1 MSATPS
7 RALAPDRPVARV
19 VVDTPLPH
27 LDRLFDYLVPAEW
40 HGVAVVGARVR
51 VRFAGRLVNGWV
63 RDRVAASE
71 HAGSLAFLAA
81 AVSAEPVLTPEVA
94 ALAEAVAQRWAGTV
108 SDVLR
113 LAIPPRHAR
122 VEGAPSPSAVSQ
134 VGPPEPGG
142 WTAYDAGPAFLAALA
157 DGRPARAVWSAL
169 PGGGWPDQL
178 AVAVRAALAGGRGAL
193 VVVPDARDL
202 ARLDAAVTASLGPGL
217 HVCLS
222 ADSGPSLRYRQWL
235 AVRRGAVRVV
245 LGTRAAAY
253 APVADL
259 GLVAIWDDGDDL
271 YAEPHAPYAHAREV
285 LVLRAHL
292 AEAAALIGGH
302 AISTDAA
309 QLVASGWAKALTP
322 RRDALRASAPRV
334 AGLGDDSGGDD
345 PLARAARL
353 PTAAWRAARE
363 ALAAGQ
369 PVLVQVPRAGYQP
382 ALACAN
388 CRQPARCARC
398 AGPLGRGSGR
408 PGAPA
413 TVPAC
418 RWCGVP
424 AADWACRVCGQRALR
439 ATAVGAMRTGEE
451 LGRAFPGVP
460 IRTSS
465 GDHVLSDVS
474 GGAHVVVATPGAEPV
489 AEGGYGAVLLLDARA
504 VLARPDLRAGEE
516 AVRRWLNAAAL
527 ARPAGEGGRVLV
539 LADPGLLP
547 VQAVVRWQPFAYA
560 EAELAERRE
569 LRFPPA
575 VRVASVTG
583 GRAEIAEVVAGLDL
597 AVSEVL
603 GPVEVPGDEG
613 RERLLVRVPR
623 GDGHALAVALKA
635 AAATRSARKAV
646 AVRIQL
652 DPLELF

>member
-1 MSATPS
+1 MSAAPS
-7 RALAPDRPVARV
+7 RVPAPDRPVARV

-40 HGVAVVGARVR
+40 HEVAVAGARVR

-71 HAGSLAFLAA
+71 HAGALAFLAA
-81 AVSAEPVLTPEVA
+81 AVSPEPVLTPGVA

-122 VEGAPSPSAVSQ
+122 VEAQPSEAVFGPVAAPEA
-134 VGPPEPGG
+134 GDWDG
-142 WTAYDAGPAFLAALA
+142 YDAGPAFLAALQE
-157 DGRPARAVWSAL
+157 GRAARAVWTAL
-169 PGGGWPDQL
+169 PGGGWPAQL
-178 AVAVRAALAGGRGAL
+178 AAAVRATLAGDRGAL
-193 VVVPDARDL
+193 VLVPDARDL
-202 ARLDAAVTASLGPGL
+202 ERLDVAVTDVLGPGR

-222 ADSGPSLRYRQWL
+222 ADAGPAQRYRQWL

-271 YAEPHAPYAHAREV
+271 YAEPHAPYAHARDV

-292 AEAAALIGGH
+292 AGAAALVGGH
-302 AISTDAA
+302 AATTEGA
-309 QLVASGWAKALTP
+309 QLVETGWAKALLP
-322 RRDALRASAPRV
+322 RREALRDRAPRV
-334 AGLGDDSGGDD
+334 AGLGDEESGGD

-353 PTAAWRAARE
+353 PTHAWRAARE
-363 ALAAGQ
+363 ALAAGL

-382 ALACAN
+382 GLACAT
-388 CRQPARCARC
+388 CREPARCHRC
-398 AGPLGRGSGR
+398 GGPLARGSGR
-408 PGAPA
+408 PGEDGGIPS
-413 TVPAC
+413 C

-424 AADWACRVCGQRALR
+424 AADWSCPHCAGRGLR
-439 ATAVGAMRTGEE
+439 ATATGAVRTGEE
-451 LGRAFPGVP
+451 LGRAFPGVV

-465 GDHVLSDVS
+465 GDRVLDAVPDGPSI
-474 GGAHVVVATPGAEPV
+474 VVATPGAEPV
-489 AEGGYGAVLLLDARA
+489 ADGGYGVVLLLDARS

-527 ARPAGEGGRVLV
+527 ARPAPAGGRVLL
-539 LADPGLLP
+539 LADPTLVP
-547 VQAVVRWQPFAYA
+547 VQAVVRWQPFGFA
-560 EAELAERRE
+560 EAELADRRT

-575 VRVASVTG
+575 VRIATVTG
-583 GRAEIAEVVAGLDL
+583 APADVAETVAALDL
-597 AVSEVL
+597 AVSDVL
-603 GPVEVPGDEG
+603 GPVPVVGDPA
-613 RERLLVRVPR
+613 RERLIVRVPR
-623 GDGHALAVALKA
+623 ADGAVLAAQLKA
-635 AAATRSARKAV
+635 AASVRSARKAEM
-646 AVRIQL
+646 VRVQL